1 MARSLLEAVDSDFR
15 SRYAGDALIAHGQL
29 PAGYE
34 KGWNVR
40 YTTDLT
46 EPVWFYVRGEEY
58 SAQLDY
64 FVRCIDEK
72 RAGDNVNSFANA
84 IVTDKLMAM
93 MTASPWS
100 AITGGPTRRVTRTT
114 SSFRACPTPTSTPT
128 R

>member
-93 MTASPWS
+93 MIADAARGPALKADDALPAAAKKRKWS
-100 AITGGPTRRVTRTT
+100 FLGNR
-114 SSFRACPTPTSTPT
+114 
-128 R
+128 